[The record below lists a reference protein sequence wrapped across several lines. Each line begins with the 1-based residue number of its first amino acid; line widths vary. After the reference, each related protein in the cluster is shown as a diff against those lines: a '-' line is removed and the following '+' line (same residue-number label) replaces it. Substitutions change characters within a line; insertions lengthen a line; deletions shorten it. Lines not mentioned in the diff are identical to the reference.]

1 MRFSLFLFTVLFALC
16 LSPRAMAIIE
26 LSGNFGY
33 DKKVYGS
40 ERQNALVRR
49 SYNAS
54 LAVILF
60 SRTALE
66 LNYSHGLETTTEKTD
81 LLVTGTTVRLAGL
94 QNKVTSN
101 VYGIGLRQAFAGRDA
116 VIRPF
121 LSMGYAKQFIEDLTE
136 YNFVMPDDSA
146 LNLNSGIN
154 KRRQDSVFATFS
166 LQFRLTQTLALNGS
180 VKTIFQAFQ
189 FNRAADDVRYT
200 VGFSWIF

>member
-1 MRFSLFLFTVLFALC
+1 MRSRFSLIYALLTLGFC
-16 LSPRAMAIIE
+16 HPAYSIIE

-33 DKKVYGS
+33 DKQVYGS

-49 SYNAS
+49 SYNS
-54 LAVILF
+54 SIAVILF

-66 LNYSHGLETTTEKTD
+66 LNYSHGIETTTEKTD
-81 LLVTGTTVRLAGL
+81 LVVTGTTVRLAGL

-116 VIRPF
+116 LFRPF

-136 YNFVMPDDSA
+136 YNFVQADGST
-146 LNLNSGIN
+146 LNLNSGVF

-166 LQFRLTQTLALNGS
+166 LQFRLTQHLALNGS
-180 VKTIFQAFQ
+180 VKTIFPAFE
-189 FNRAADDVRYT
+189 FNRAADDMRYSL
-200 VGFSWIF
+200 GFSWIF